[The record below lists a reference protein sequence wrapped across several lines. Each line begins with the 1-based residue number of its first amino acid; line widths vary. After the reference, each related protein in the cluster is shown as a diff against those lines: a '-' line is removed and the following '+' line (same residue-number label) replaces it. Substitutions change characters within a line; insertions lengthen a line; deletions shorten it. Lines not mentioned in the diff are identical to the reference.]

1 MTEQYACSSQVF
13 CHCSAAASSSA
24 RIINRLDTANV
35 VVSIFV
41 SSLLAD

>member
-1 MTEQYACSSQVF
+1 MTVKFSSSSQVF

-41 SSLLAD
+41 RSLLAG